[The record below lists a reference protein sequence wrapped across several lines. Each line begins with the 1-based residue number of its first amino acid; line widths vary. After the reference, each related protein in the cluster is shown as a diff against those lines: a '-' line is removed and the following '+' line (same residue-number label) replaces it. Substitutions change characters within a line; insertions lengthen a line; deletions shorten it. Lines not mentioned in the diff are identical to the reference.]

1 MTNSNY
7 KRLPKFWM
15 IFRLWKV
22 SKSAFFLFISI
33 KVITNF
39 LPISYSF
46 LVTIYSVYF
55 FIEYTTIYWQWLN
68 FKYKL
73 DSNRILIKKGIIF
86 KTEQSVSNDQIQNIN
101 MQSPF
106 FHKIFNYSMIT
117 IIIGSTGDNSTIK
130 IPILS
135 INEALNIAKKL
146 DPNVSNNK
154 NINDYHMIHKTNIK
168 EIVVGSI
175 TFTKVLFFSSFLYSL
190 QDKLVDYFNFSL
202 TDFLRTGL
210 ESTSSRYIIIIAFII
225 IYILYNIIKNYLI
238 YGNYIIK
245 ENENYIVLSK
255 GIIDKNSIFIRKK
268 HVQGIIINYTLIQ
281 KLFNLCTI
289 KLVLVSNEE
298 DSQNKV
304 NIFLPFIKFDKGV
317 KIIKRIFP
325 EFSYEYT
332 HTIPKKSFVLNFIRN
347 KYFYFILT
355 ILFLNNTFGLNFL
368 FLVIIIAILIQNV
381 LSPFY
386 NGYKIAMN
394 KIIIKSLKLSMN
406 IYITNLTRVE
416 EITTS
421 QKLLQRKMGVY
432 SFSIINK
439 EKPYIKKKI
448 NDIPIENHNELMKF
462 YKDTL

>member
-175 TFTKVLFFSSFLYSL
+175 TFTKVLFF
-190 QDKLVDYFNFSL
+190 
-202 TDFLRTGL
+202 
-210 ESTSSRYIIIIAFII
+210 
-225 IYILYNIIKNYLI
+225 
-238 YGNYIIK
+238 
-245 ENENYIVLSK
+245 
-255 GIIDKNSIFIRKK
+255 
-268 HVQGIIINYTLIQ
+268 
-281 KLFNLCTI
+281 
-289 KLVLVSNEE
+289 
-298 DSQNKV
+298 
-304 NIFLPFIKFDKGV
+304 
-317 KIIKRIFP
+317 
-325 EFSYEYT
+325 
-332 HTIPKKSFVLNFIRN
+332 
-347 KYFYFILT
+347 
-355 ILFLNNTFGLNFL
+355 
-368 FLVIIIAILIQNV
+368 
-381 LSPFY
+381 
-386 NGYKIAMN
+386 
-394 KIIIKSLKLSMN
+394 
-406 IYITNLTRVE
+406 
-416 EITTS
+416 
-421 QKLLQRKMGVY
+421 
-432 SFSIINK
+432 
-439 EKPYIKKKI
+439 
-448 NDIPIENHNELMKF
+448 
-462 YKDTL
+462 

>member
-210 ESTSSRYIIIIAFII
+210 ESISSRYIIIIAFII
-225 IYILYNIIKNYLI
+225 IYILYNLSLI
-238 YGNYIIK
+238 HI
-245 ENENYIVLSK
+245 
-255 GIIDKNSIFIRKK
+255 
-268 HVQGIIINYTLIQ
+268 
-281 KLFNLCTI
+281 
-289 KLVLVSNEE
+289 
-298 DSQNKV
+298 
-304 NIFLPFIKFDKGV
+304 
-317 KIIKRIFP
+317 
-325 EFSYEYT
+325 
-332 HTIPKKSFVLNFIRN
+332 
-347 KYFYFILT
+347 
-355 ILFLNNTFGLNFL
+355 
-368 FLVIIIAILIQNV
+368 
-381 LSPFY
+381 
-386 NGYKIAMN
+386 
-394 KIIIKSLKLSMN
+394 
-406 IYITNLTRVE
+406 
-416 EITTS
+416 
-421 QKLLQRKMGVY
+421 
-432 SFSIINK
+432 
-439 EKPYIKKKI
+439 
-448 NDIPIENHNELMKF
+448 
-462 YKDTL
+462 